1 MLLPLPKAKE
11 WLIITLLLGGVLSLH
26 VWLLHRR
33 GMHLSTTPFIDPAGV
48 IQVTAWDLY
57 SARCFHDGIFPL
69 WNPFTGLG
77 QPHLANLQTA
87 VFYPLK
93 ILFYPWG
100 TLWAHD
106 LYLFARFILLGLGIF
121 VLLRSLGIGKLGSIF
136 SALSFSCGGYVL
148 WFINLVELNNQLL
161 TPFLMIALTRLGSG
175 FSWKRFLS
183 ASAIVWLD
191 ILGGHPEGIF
201 VTLLFSSLFAI
212 WMVGLK
218 RLPYAI
224 GSWVGVG
231 VIGAMA
237 SSIVVFPFVEYFIK
251 SWNFHFAGM
260 GFLHLGVKAPLT
272 LLSPYFS
279 SAVGG
284 ALPTL
289 PDDMSSM
296 SLYDFFRL
304 PYSSFQL
311 NAGFPYLGVI
321 TSAMALMA
329 VFNLKRLPRA
339 AGFFI
344 AFWVVSAGLSMGLF
358 PFNLLGFIPPF
369 HVTNNAKFYFA
380 ELTFS
385 ACALAGMGL
394 ELAEH
399 RGKTALIL
407 LSFLVLLMMMF
418 TLILGITPF
427 HVSIQLLP
435 SLMLVLVLFV
445 NFSLKK
451 SDSKLFQKTFQ
462 TTVLLLLLCELALMR
477 QTVKPYLPL
486 DWSKVDAQ
494 WVEEIKRETPPVQRN
509 FPSAFRFQAQ
519 EDFLLPPNLNLVR
532 AIADVRSSDAM
543 FPSKYF
549 YWLNEV
555 GGVVG
560 DEIFRDF
567 YPRYY
572 TRLNERALASDRVS
586 AIGLRYLVTE
596 KPLTSA
602 GVFAFKTEM
611 DGIYIY
617 ERAQACGLVYY
628 LSEESTCES
637 VSSIEDT
644 REDKVLFSLEDS
656 KKVRRK
662 VVVINTLDYPGWV
675 VRAKETKDEMRQEN
689 IGLPLLAFYPKEVA
703 TSYEAR
709 FVPMSFKLGLWV
721 SLTTILFAMS
731 FIFVKPFLG
740 KRLLKLSNKLIRHA

>member
-1 MLLPLPKAKE
+1 MPLPLPKAKE
-11 WLIITLLLGGVLSLH
+11 WLIIALLLGCVLSLH

-33 GMHLSTTPFIDPAGV
+33 GMRLSTTPFIDPAGV

-57 SARCFHDGIFPL
+57 SARCFHEGIFPL
-69 WNPFTGLG
+69 WNSFTGVG

-121 VLLRSLGIGKLGSIF
+121 LLLRSIGISKIGSIF

-161 TPFLMIALTRLGSG
+161 TPFLMIALTRLASG
-175 FSWKRFLS
+175 FSWKRFLT
-183 ASAIVWLD
+183 ASAIVCLD

-212 WMVGLK
+212 WMLGLK

-224 GSWVGVG
+224 GSWVSAAAT
-231 VIGAMA
+231 GAMA
-237 SSIVVFPFVEYFIK
+237 SSIVLFPFVEYFTRA
-251 SWNFHFAGM
+251 WNFHFAGM
-260 GFLHLGVKAPLT
+260 GFLHLGMKAPLT

-279 SAVGG
+279 FAVGG
-284 ALPTL
+284 TLPTL
-289 PDDMSSM
+289 PNNLSSM

-311 NAGFPYLGVI
+311 NAGFPYLGLI
-321 TSAMALMA
+321 TSAMILTA
-329 VFNLKRLPRA
+329 VFNLKRLPRP

-385 ACALAGMGL
+385 ACALAGMGVELL
-394 ELAEH
+394 EQRE
-399 RGKTALIL
+399 KTALMF
-407 LSFLVLLMMMF
+407 LSFLMLLVMMF
-418 TLILGITPF
+418 TLILGITRS
-427 HVSIQLLP
+427 HVLIQLLP
-435 SLMLVLVLFV
+435 SLTLVLLLFAKI
-445 NFSLKK
+445 FLEKRGF
-451 SDSKLFQKTFQ
+451 KLFQKTFQ
-462 TTVLLLLLCELALMR
+462 IMVLLLLICELAFMR

-486 DWSKVDAQ
+486 NWNKVDAQ
-494 WVEEIKRETPPVQRN
+494 WVEEIKKEIPPAQRN

-549 YWLNEV
+549 YWINEL

-560 DEIFRDF
+560 DENFHDF

-572 TRLNERALASDRVS
+572 TRLNERGLASDRVS

-602 GVFAFKTEM
+602 GIFTFKAER

-628 LSEESTCES
+628 LSEENTCET
-637 VSSIEDT
+637 VFSIEDT
-644 REDKVLFSLEDS
+644 REDKIMFSLEDS
-656 KKVRRK
+656 PKVRRK

-675 VRAKETKDEMRQEN
+675 VRAKETNEEMRQDN
-689 IGLPLLAFYPKEVA
+689 IELPLLAFYPKEAV
-703 TSYEAR
+703 TKYEAQ
-709 FVPMSFKLGLWV
+709 FVPMSFKLGLWL
-721 SLTTILFAMS
+721 SLATILFAMF
-731 FIFVKPFLG
+731 FIFGNLFFKGFPT
-740 KRLLKLSNKLIRHA
+740 KT